1 MMYCITFWFNK
12 CQKANNISKLWKAC
26 ISGWFISSCCRGTDC
41 VLWRMMAAFITRQQ
55 HNNIPHVDRSPYS
68 PQYSGG
74 AARPFL
80 PELNSRSPS
89 PLALKISPGCFV
101 VRDESGMHSARF
113 GFCPL
118 SHPSSWKDRMLFSV
132 AVIMLPVD
140 NCDTIPTGKKWQQDI
155 TERRRDAN
163 SRSPAASQI
172 NPPKILMKLNLHSN
186 NEKWAVISL
195 HRQLPKRILI
205 EFNCGRDWTQI
216 FLYACINKRQPLST
230 TPTLMWGYEEECIE
244 AEERKAF
251 TVRAL
256 IWNYYPGWHT
266 MNKR

>member
-155 TERRRDAN
+155 TARRRDAN
-163 SRSPAASQI
+163 SRSPARCWPCGITNQPSK
-172 NPPKILMKLNLHSN
+172 NPH
-186 NEKWAVISL
+186 E
-195 HRQLPKRILI
+195 
-205 EFNCGRDWTQI
+205 T
-216 FLYACINKRQPLST
+216 
-230 TPTLMWGYEEECIE
+230 
-244 AEERKAF
+244 
-251 TVRAL
+251 
-256 IWNYYPGWHT
+256 
-266 MNKR
+266 

>member
-101 VRDESGMHSARF
+101 VRDESGMHSATF

-140 NCDTIPTGKKWQQDI
+140 NCDTIPTGEKKATRHHGKEAWCKQSKPCEMLALRHHKSTLQK
-155 TERRRDAN
+155 
-163 SRSPAASQI
+163 SSW
-172 NPPKILMKLNLHSN
+172 NL
-186 NEKWAVISL
+186 
-195 HRQLPKRILI
+195 
-205 EFNCGRDWTQI
+205 T
-216 FLYACINKRQPLST
+216 Y
-230 TPTLMWGYEEECIE
+230 TPTMKNEQLYHCTDSCQKE
-244 AEERKAF
+244 
-251 TVRAL
+251 
-256 IWNYYPGWHT
+256 Y
-266 MNKR
+266 